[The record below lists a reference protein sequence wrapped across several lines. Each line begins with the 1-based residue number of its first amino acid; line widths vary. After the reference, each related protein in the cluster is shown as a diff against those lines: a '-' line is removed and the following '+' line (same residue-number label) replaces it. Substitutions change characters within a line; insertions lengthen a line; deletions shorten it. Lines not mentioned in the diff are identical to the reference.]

1 MCVIMLH
8 TKKMS
13 KSNLPPFHLA
23 FPVDNLVAIRQFYLE
38 VLQCQIGRESD
49 RWIDFNF
56 FGHQITA
63 HLDEASRSEIIKND
77 VDNKAIPARHFG
89 AILDWLSWDELAIRV
104 RAHEVKFYIEPYTRF
119 KGEVGEQRTFFI
131 QDPSNNFLEFKCFRD
146 PNYIFKAE

>member
-1 MCVIMLH
+1 
-8 TKKMS
+8 MS
-13 KSNLPPFHLA
+13 KSNPPPFHLA

-63 HLDEASRSEIIKND
+63 HLDETSRSEIIKND

-89 AILDWLSWDELAIRV
+89 AILDWSSWDELVATVRV
-104 RAHEVKFYIEPYTRF
+104 HKVAFYIEPYTRF
-119 KGEVGEQRTFFI
+119 AGEVGEQRTFFI

-146 PNYIFKAE
+146 PSYIFQAE